1 MSPAGKDIPPPPAS
15 SGSTPLKE
23 QAAINTGE
31 INKLYKQVEGK
42 LESIVDKLLIS
53 KMNDNDNI
61 LQSVQAM
68 MEKIFIAS
76 AMKISDNNVSQA
88 SKLLGINRNTLSK
101 KLKEMERGSRL
112 HSSR

>member
-1 MSPAGKDIPPPPAS
+1 M
-15 SGSTPLKE
+15 TPTQE
-23 QAAINTGE
+23 QGINSAE
-31 INKLYKQVEGK
+31 ITRLYKQVEGK
-42 LESIVDKLLIS
+42 LESIVEKLLIS

-76 AMKISDNNVSQA
+76 AMKISANNISQA

-101 KLKEMERGSRL
+101 KLKEMQQSGEK
-112 HSSR
+112 

>member
-1 MSPAGKDIPPPPAS
+1 M
-15 SGSTPLKE
+15 KE
-23 QAAINTGE
+23 QSINSGD
-31 INKLYKQVEGK
+31 INRLYKQVEGK
-42 LESIVDKLLIS
+42 LESIVERLLIS

-76 AMKISDNNVSQA
+76 AMKISDNNISQA

-101 KLKEMERGSRL
+101 KLKEMQREDV
-112 HSSR
+112 

>member
-1 MSPAGKDIPPPPAS
+1 MSPTGKDIPPPAPPGS
-15 SGSTPLKE
+15 STPVKE
-23 QAAINTGE
+23 QSAINSGD
-31 INKLYKQVEGK
+31 INRLYRQVEGK

-68 MEKIFIAS
+68 MEKIFITS
-76 AMKISDNNVSQA
+76 AMKISGNNISQA

-101 KLKEMERGSRL
+101 KLKEMQREDV
-112 HSSR
+112 